1 MANLIIKPSTGGQL
15 IIKDEGGDAAITVAT
30 GGATTFAE
38 PATMSGTLGVTG
50 NITLSGSAN
59 NLGNVATMILP
70 TPSATALYPTG
81 HVLQV
86 VRYYTT
92 AQSTL
97 TKSGSDQLV
106 NGMTKDITPK
116 GANSDFLIHVRW
128 AGEGQGAWD
137 TTFNIEMGGTRV
149 NSTGSGRTHGLSMAT
164 QTHAGEGTSENI
176 DSTPEI
182 LNFTTLVPTS
192 SVIGTD
198 ITFRLVVTGGS
209 AVMYSNSSKNGSDE
223 EFSSELIISE
233 IKG

>member
-1 MANLIIKPSTGGQL
+1 MGDLIIKPESGGS
-15 IIKDEGGDAAITVAT
+15 IKLQNNAGTNALVSDNSGNITV
-30 GGATTFAE
+30 GGA
-38 PATMSGTLGVTG
+38 LGVTG
-50 NITLSGSAN
+50 SVTLAGTAN
-59 NLGNVATMILP
+59 NLGTVATMTLP
-70 TPSATALYPTG
+70 AASATAVYPTG

-92 AQSTL
+92 AQSSF
-97 TKSGSDQLV
+97 TKSGSDQVV

-128 AGEGQGAWD
+128 GGEQQSAWD
-137 TTFNIEMGGTRV
+137 TTFNIQMDGTRV
-149 NSTGSGRTHGLSMAT
+149 NSTGSGRSHGLSMPT
-164 QTHAGEGTSENI
+164 QTHAGEGSSENT

-198 ITFRLVVTGGS
+198 ITFRLVVTGGGHTI
-209 AVMYSNSSKNGSDE
+209 YSNSSKNGSDE
-223 EFSSELIISE
+223 VFSSELIISE